1 MESYLRRGDLPA
13 DAEVRAFLEN
23 LALDALLDEAGPASR
38 ALLRAATLFDM
49 PVPEPVIGVL
59 AGQVGGSPGRLR
71 GLGLLDPYPDLY
83 DPARTA
89 LAASPLATGRLG
101 PLSPS

>member
-1 MESYLRRGDLPA
+1 MAGMEAYLRQGDLPA

-23 LALDALLDEAGPASR
+23 LALDALLEEAGPSNV

-59 AGQVGGSPGRLR
+59 AGQVGGSAGPAAGPG
-71 GLGLLDPYPDLY
+71 
-83 DPARTA
+83 PA
-89 LAASPLATGRLG
+89 G
-101 PLSPS
+101 PLPGPV